1 MRVDAAGDRVDFLL
15 QLGQDGFLFV
25 NIAVLVQKQQ
35 NQKFNKLLMNNQ
47 IAHRVCLGRE
57 KINVV
62 DFSAEP
68 PLQFGIEAKD
78 GHFLIENSQEL
89 LVFIGQS
96 GHMRGHIKLDD
107 EPLAGAAV
115 RILRFVQ
122 LCRGD
127 ADNIKGVY
135 LVGDALD
142 KVNHVGIER
151 NAQFI
156 KRMKM
161 LELHVEI
168 RAANIVI
175 KKIKDA
181 VIRLIHADGVF
192 ILII

>member
-35 NQKFNKLLMNNQ
+35 YQKFDELLMNNQ
-47 IAHRVCLGRE
+47 IAHRVRLGRK

-68 PLQFGIEAKD
+68 PLQLGIETED

-89 LVFIGQS
+89 LVFIGQP

-107 EPLAGAAV
+107 EPLTGAAV

-142 KVNHVGIER
+142 KVNHIGIER

-156 KRMKM
+156 KGMKM